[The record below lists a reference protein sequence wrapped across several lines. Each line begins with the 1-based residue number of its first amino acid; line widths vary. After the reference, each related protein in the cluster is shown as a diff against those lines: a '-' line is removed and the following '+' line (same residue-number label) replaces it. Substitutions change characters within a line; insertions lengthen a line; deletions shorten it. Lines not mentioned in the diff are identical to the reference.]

1 MLFALAQVHHFLVT
15 ICLLSSLHSPTI
27 PLLSGRSEAEFL
39 FLACGTAYCHTL
51 RVLPVQIRGDQSFPA
66 AIQFFC
72 TENCSRD
79 DCKND
84 IFILRQSLAR
94 YPLDKLG
101 SWSFVLASSDE
112 WEPLMTRLRLPPRS
126 PVFSMLGRNTTIFSR
141 ILFSAS
147 ADRRAELLKTY
158 GVPISQLLDLAI
170 SHELGHAFCHE
181 LDEAQATS
189 NAEQLR
195 AGHFP
200 RCKLHEA
207 RRSLRVDDDNSSF
220 TTPPTAALFIVPAQT
235 PPAIASSDPPLN
247 SAPST
252 H

>member
-1 MLFALAQVHHFLVT
+1 MLKPIGLFT
-15 ICLLSSLHSPTI
+15 
-27 PLLSGRSEAEFL
+27 FL
-39 FLACGTAYCHTL
+39 FLACGTAYCQSV
-51 RVLPVQIRGDQSFPA
+51 RVSPVQIRGDRGFPA

-72 TENCSRD
+72 TENYSRD

-101 SWSFVLASSDE
+101 AWSFVLASSDE
-112 WEPLMTRLRLPPRS
+112 WEALMTRLRLPPRS

-141 ILFSAS
+141 ILFPAS

-158 GVPISQLLDLAI
+158 GVPVSQLLDLAI

-189 NAEQLR
+189 SAEQLR
-195 AGHFP
+195 AGHLP
-200 RCKLHEA
+200 QCKLHSA
-207 RRSLRVDDDNSSF
+207 RHSKRADDTSSC
-220 TTPPTAALFIVPAQT
+220 TTLPTAALFIAPAQT
-235 PPAIASSDPPLN
+235 PPAMASSEPPLN

>member
-1 MLFALAQVHHFLVT
+1 MLKPIGLVT
-15 ICLLSSLHSPTI
+15 
-27 PLLSGRSEAEFL
+27 FL
-39 FLACGTAYCHTL
+39 FLACGTAYSQSL
-51 RVLPVQIRGDQSFPA
+51 RVLPVQIRGDQGFPA

-72 TENCSRD
+72 TENYGRD

-84 IFILRQSLAR
+84 IFTLRQSLAR

-126 PVFSMLGRNTTIFSR
+126 PVLSMLGRNTTVFSR

-189 NAEQLR
+189 NSEQLR
-195 AGHFP
+195 AGHLP
-200 RCKLHEA
+200 QCKPHSA
-207 RRSLRVDDDNSSF
+207 RHSLRADDNSSF
-220 TTPPTAALFIVPAQT
+220 TTLPTAALFIAPAQT

-247 SAPST
+247 SAPAA

>member
-1 MLFALAQVHHFLVT
+1 MLKPIGLFT
-15 ICLLSSLHSPTI
+15 
-27 PLLSGRSEAEFL
+27 FL
-39 FLACGTAYCHTL
+39 FLACGTAYCQSL

-72 TENCSRD
+72 TENYSRN
-79 DCKND
+79 DCQND
-84 IFILRQSLAR
+84 IFTLRQSLAR

-147 ADRRAELLKTY
+147 ADRRAELLKAY
-158 GVPISQLLDLAI
+158 GVPISELLDLAI

-195 AGHFP
+195 AAHLP
-200 RCKLHEA
+200 QCKLHEV
-207 RRSLRVDDDNSSF
+207 RRSMRVDDDNSSF
-220 TTPPTAALFIVPAQT
+220 TTLPTAALFIAPAQT

>member
-1 MLFALAQVHHFLVT
+1 MLKPIGLFT
-15 ICLLSSLHSPTI
+15 
-27 PLLSGRSEAEFL
+27 FL
-39 FLACGTAYCHTL
+39 FLACGTAYCQSL
-51 RVLPVQIRGDQSFPA
+51 RGLPVQIRGDQSFPA

-72 TENCSRD
+72 TENYSRN
-79 DCKND
+79 DCQND

-112 WEPLMTRLRLPPRS
+112 WEPFMTRLRLPPRN

-158 GVPISQLLDLAI
+158 GVPISQLLHLAI
-170 SHELGHAFCHE
+170 SHEL
-181 LDEAQATS
+181 DEAHATS
-189 NAEQLR
+189 NGEQLR
-195 AGHFP
+195 AGHVP
-200 RCKLHEA
+200 QCKLHSA
-207 RRSLRVDDDNSSF
+207 RHSLRVDDDNSSF
-220 TTPPTAALFIVPAQT
+220 TTLPTAALFIAPAQT